1 MRAARFILASFAP
14 VRAASVRFDK
24 LGAILAALGLFA
36 LLFQPFLILRANR
49 IAPGEAV
56 SAVGALGGG
65 GAVLIAVL
73 AAVFLLLLFRAP
85 LALRLLVTGL
95 ALLVLAVSI
104 GQGASALMVEGDTY
118 ARASPGAGTWVMAF
132 ALAMAMAD
140 ALARFALGPLARI
153 GILAAIGLILA
164 FIISTGIWDD
174 LAVLREYGAR
184 QAAFLR
190 ELETHLALA
199 FGSVAVAA
207 LVGVP
212 VGIACYLV
220 PRMRAA
226 ILSSLNVVQT
236 IPSIALFGL
245 LIAPMAWIGANI
257 PGAAQ
262 LGIAGIGFA
271 PAFVALFAYSLLPMV
286 SNTVVGLDG
295 VPRDAVEA
303 ARGMGMT
310 ESQRL
315 IRILLPLAFPVILAG
330 IRIVLVQNIGL
341 AVIAGLIGGG
351 GLGTFVFQGIS
362 QTAMPLVLLGAIPAV
377 AMSFAAAIVLDA
389 IVELSRGNVRTA
401 S

>member
-1 MRAARFILASFAP
+1 ML
-14 VRAASVRFDK
+14 V
-24 LGAILAALGLFA
+24 
-36 LLFQPFLILRANR
+36 
-49 IAPGEAV
+49 
-56 SAVGALGGG
+56 
-65 GAVLIAVL
+65 AVL
-73 AAVFLLLLFRAP
+73 AIAFLFLLFRVP
-85 LALRLLVTGL
+85 LALRLLVAGI
-95 ALLVLAVSI
+95 ALVTLAV
-104 GQGASALMVEGDTY
+104 GVGLGASALMVEGDTY

-132 ALAMAMAD
+132 ALAMSIAD

-153 GILAAIGLILA
+153 GMLAGIGLIVA

-184 QAAFLR
+184 QAAFMR

-199 FGSVAVAA
+199 FGSVAAA
-207 LVGVP
+207 VIIGVP

-220 PRMRAA
+220 PKMRAA

-236 IPSIALFGL
+236 IPSMALFGL
-245 LIAPMAWIGANI
+245 LIAPMAWVGANI

-295 VPRDAVEA
+295 VPREAVEA

-351 GLGTFVFQGIS
+351 GLGTFVFQGIA